1 MIVFASIG
9 EWAAL
14 IIAVFWA
21 MLVVAL
27 AALTFSFLKVTVS
40 LREMVDG
47 ISGETVPLL
56 HEVGNTVRGVNH
68 EIERLDSI
76 VASVQNIAHNAET
89 VSATVKV
96 AVTNPLV
103 KALAFVAGAKRAT
116 KKMRER

>member
-1 MIVFASIG
+1 MIVATIG

-21 MLVVAL
+21 LLVFALVAL
-27 AALTFSFLKVTVS
+27 IFSFLKVTVS

-68 EIERLDSI
+68 EIERVDAI
-76 VASVQNIAHNAET
+76 VASVQTIAHNAET
-89 VSATVKV
+89 VSSTVKV

-103 KALAFVAGAKRAT
+103 KALAFMAGAKRAT
-116 KKMRER
+116 KKMREG